1 MPTTINPVLMLEHM
15 LCTGSQETKRNENMK
30 KPKKKKQS
38 FTSTACK
45 ARANWPTKTPD
56 HNTILVT
63 SKTGVSDSG

>member
-1 MPTTINPVLMLEHM
+1 MPTTINPVLMLENM
-15 LCTGSQETKRNENMK
+15 LCTGSQETKRDENMK

-63 SKTGVSDSG
+63 SQTGISDSG